1 MANTGKIKN
10 LLIADDHPIFR
21 KGLID
26 LLKTSFP
33 KANIIECRN
42 GAEALEGIFNFKPE
56 IAILD
61 INMPEGNGLDVCKR
75 ALKQQSDT
83 KIIIL
88 TMYRE
93 KEMIKNAMLSGA
105 SGYILKDNAVD
116 EIMDCVAAVLEGE
129 KYIGTAMQDHH
140 NELAVDDKKK
150 QLLIESI
157 QALSQAELKTLKLV
171 SQNKTSKEISE
182 LLFLSEKTIENYRS
196 RICQKLEL
204 PPRNN
209 SLVIWISENKEL
221 LSYISEF

>member
-1 MANTGKIKN
+1 MSQVKT

-21 KGLID
+21 KGLMD
-26 LLKTSFP
+26 LLQHSFP
-33 KANIIECRN
+33 KVKIIECHN
-42 GAEALEGIFNFKPE
+42 GAEAIDGILKQKPD

-61 INMPEGNGLDVCKR
+61 INMPEANGLDVCKQVI
-75 ALKQQSDT
+75 KQQSAT

-88 TMYRE
+88 TMYQE

-116 EIMDCVAAVLEGE
+116 EIMDCVNTVINGE
-129 KYIGTAMQDHH
+129 TYIGTAMLPYHS
-140 NELAVDDKKK
+140 ELSIVDKKK
-150 QLLIESI
+150 QQLVEGLKT
-157 QALSQAELKTLKLV
+157 LSQAELKTLKLV

-182 LLFLSEKTIENYRS
+182 LLFLSEKTVENYRS

>member
-1 MANTGKIKN
+1 MNQIKT

-21 KGLID
+21 KGLMD
-26 LLKTSFP
+26 LLQHSFP
-33 KANIIECRN
+33 KVKIIECHN
-42 GAEALEGIFNFKPE
+42 GAEAINWILKQNPD

-61 INMPEGNGLDVCKR
+61 INMPEANGLDVCKHV
-75 ALKQQSDT
+75 LKEHSTT

-88 TMYRE
+88 TMYQE

-105 SGYILKDNAVD
+105 MGYILKDNAVD
-116 EIMDCVAAVLEGE
+116 EIMDCVNTVANGE
-129 KYIGTAMQDHH
+129 TYIGTAMLPYHS
-140 NELAVDDKKK
+140 ELSIEDKKK
-150 QLLIESI
+150 QQLVEGLKT
-157 QALSQAELKTLKLV
+157 LSQAELKTLKLV

-182 LLFLSEKTIENYRS
+182 LLFLSEKTVENYRS

>member
-1 MANTGKIKN
+1 MSPIKT

-26 LLKTSFP
+26 LLQHAFP
-33 KANIIECRN
+33 KVKVIECHN
-42 GAEALEGIFNFKPE
+42 GAEAFDGILELVPD

-61 INMPEGNGLDVCKR
+61 INMPEMNGLDICKQVVKR
-75 ALKQQSDT
+75 QSPT

-88 TMYRE
+88 TMYQE
-93 KEMIKNAMLSGA
+93 KEMIKNAMLYGA

-116 EIMDCVAAVLEGE
+116 EITDCVNTVANGE
-129 KYIGTAMQDHH
+129 TYIGTAMLPYHG
-140 NELAVDDKKK
+140 ELSMEDKKK
-150 QLLIESI
+150 QQLVEGLKT
-157 QALSQAELKTLKLV
+157 LSQAELKTLKLV

-182 LLFLSEKTIENYRS
+182 LLFLSEKTVENYRS

-209 SLVIWISENKEL
+209 SLVIWISENKGL

>member
-1 MANTGKIKN
+1 VSPLKS

-21 KGLID
+21 KGLMD
-26 LLKTSFP
+26 LLQDSFP
-33 KANIIECRN
+33 GIKITECRN
-42 GAEALEGIFNFKPE
+42 GTEAINGILKSAPE

-61 INMPEGNGLDVCKR
+61 INMPGSNGLEVCKR
-75 ALKQQSDT
+75 AVKEGSKT

-88 TMYRE
+88 TMYQE

-105 SGYILKDNAVD
+105 LGYILKDNAVD
-116 EIMDCVAAVLEGE
+116 EIMDCVKTVLRGE
-129 KYIGTAMQDHH
+129 KYVGTAMQMHA
-140 NELAVDDKKK
+140 NEITSTDKKK
-150 QLLIESI
+150 LMLIENIRS
-157 QALSQAELKTLKLV
+157 LSQAELKTLKLV

-209 SLVIWISENKEL
+209 SLVIWISENKGL
-221 LSYISEF
+221 LTYIDEF

>member
-1 MANTGKIKN
+1 MNQIKT

-21 KGLID
+21 KGLMD
-26 LLKTSFP
+26 LLQTSFP
-33 KANIIECRN
+33 KAKIIECHN
-42 GAEALEGIFNFKPE
+42 GLEALNGILQLKPE
-56 IAILD
+56 VAILD
-61 INMPEGNGLDVCKR
+61 VNMPEINGLDVCKR
-75 ALKQQSDT
+75 VMKELSGS

-116 EIMDCVAAVLEGE
+116 EIMDCVNAVLNGD
-129 KYIGTAMQDHH
+129 KYIGTAMLPYH
-140 NELAVDDKKK
+140 NELSIDDKKK
-150 QLLIESI
+150 QLLIDGLTT
-157 QALSQAELKTLKLV
+157 LSQAELKTLKLV

-209 SLVIWISENKEL
+209 SLVIWISENKGL
-221 LSYISEF
+221 LSYINEF

>member
-1 MANTGKIKN
+1 MNQIKT

-21 KGLID
+21 KGLMD
-26 LLKTSFP
+26 LLQTSFP
-33 KANIIECRN
+33 KAKIIECHN
-42 GAEALEGIFNFKPE
+42 GLEALNGVLHLKPE
-56 IAILD
+56 VVILD
-61 INMPEGNGLDVCKR
+61 VNMPEINGLDVCKR
-75 ALKQQSDT
+75 LMKEQPGT

-116 EIMDCVAAVLEGE
+116 EIMDCIYTVLNGE
-129 KYIGTAMQDHH
+129 KYIGTAMHPYH
-140 NELAVDDKKK
+140 SELINEDKKK
-150 QLLIESI
+150 QLLIDSLT
-157 QALSQAELKTLKLV
+157 ALSQAELKTLKLV

>member
-1 MANTGKIKN
+1 MSQVKT

-21 KGLID
+21 KGLMD
-26 LLKTSFP
+26 LLQSSFP
-33 KANIIECRN
+33 KVNIIECHN
-42 GAEALEGIFNFKPE
+42 GAEAIEGILKQKPD

-61 INMPEGNGLDVCKR
+61 INMPEANGLDVCKQVI
-75 ALKQQSDT
+75 KQQSTT

-88 TMYRE
+88 TMYQE

-116 EIMDCVAAVLEGE
+116 EIMDCVNTVINGE
-129 KYIGTAMQDHH
+129 TYIGTAMLPYHS
-140 NELAVDDKKK
+140 ELSIEDKKK
-150 QLLIESI
+150 QQLVEGLKT
-157 QALSQAELKTLKLV
+157 LSQAELKTLKLV

-182 LLFLSEKTIENYRS
+182 LLFLSEKTVENYRS

>member
-1 MANTGKIKN
+1 MSQINT

-21 KGLID
+21 KGLMD
-26 LLKTSFP
+26 LLQHSFP
-33 KANIIECRN
+33 KVKIIECHN
-42 GAEALEGIFNFKPE
+42 GAEAIDGILKQKPD

-61 INMPEGNGLDVCKR
+61 INMPEANGLDVCKR
-75 ALKQQSDT
+75 VIKEQSTT

-88 TMYRE
+88 TMYQE

-105 SGYILKDNAVD
+105 MGYILKDNAVD
-116 EIMDCVAAVLEGE
+116 EIMDCVNTVANGE
-129 KYIGTAMQDHH
+129 NYIGTAMLPYH
-140 NELAVDDKKK
+140 NELSIEDKKK
-150 QLLIESI
+150 QQLVEGLK
-157 QALSQAELKTLKLV
+157 ALSQAELKTLKLV

-182 LLFLSEKTIENYRS
+182 LLFLSEKTVENYRS

>member
-1 MANTGKIKN
+1 MANQHLIKN

-21 KGLID
+21 KGLMD
-26 LLKTSFP
+26 LLQSSFP
-33 KANIIECRN
+33 KVKIIECHN
-42 GAEALEGIFNFKPE
+42 GAEAIDGIIKLKPE

-61 INMPEGNGLDVCKR
+61 INMPEANGLDVCKR
-75 ALKQQSDT
+75 ILKEQSET
-83 KIIIL
+83 RVIIL

-116 EIMDCVAAVLEGE
+116 EIMDCVNAVLEGK

-140 NELAVDDKKK
+140 TELTIEDKKK
-150 QLLIESI
+150 QQLIESI

-209 SLVIWISENKEL
+209 SLVMWISENKEL

>member
-1 MANTGKIKN
+1 MSSIKT

-21 KGLID
+21 KGLMD
-26 LLKTSFP
+26 LLQHSFP
-33 KANIIECRN
+33 KVKIIECHN
-42 GAEALEGIFNFKPE
+42 GTEAIDGILKQKPD

-61 INMPEGNGLDVCKR
+61 INMPEANGLDVCKR
-75 ALKQQSDT
+75 VIKEQSTT

-88 TMYRE
+88 TMYQE

-105 SGYILKDNAVD
+105 MGYILKDNAVD
-116 EIMDCVAAVLEGE
+116 EIMDCVNTVANGE
-129 KYIGTAMQDHH
+129 NYIGTAMLPYH
-140 NELAVDDKKK
+140 NELSIEDKKK
-150 QLLIESI
+150 QQLVEGLK
-157 QALSQAELKTLKLV
+157 ALSQAELKTLKLV

-182 LLFLSEKTIENYRS
+182 LLFLSEKIVENYRS

>member
-1 MANTGKIKN
+1 MGPIKT

-21 KGLID
+21 KGLMD
-26 LLKTSFP
+26 FLKQTFP
-33 KANIIECRN
+33 KVKIIECHN
-42 GAEALEGIFNFKPE
+42 GTEAINGILNLNPE

-61 INMPEGNGLDVCKR
+61 INMPEANGLEVCKR
-75 ALKQQSDT
+75 IIKEQSST

-88 TMYRE
+88 TMYQE

-105 SGYILKDNAVD
+105 RGYILKDNAVD
-116 EIMDCVAAVLEGE
+116 EILVCVNTVLNGDT
-129 KYIGTAMQDHH
+129 YIGTAMLPYHI
-140 NELAVDDKKK
+140 ELSIEDKKK
-150 QLLIESI
+150 QQLVEGLKT
-157 QALSQAELKTLKLV
+157 LSQAELKTLKLV

-182 LLFLSEKTIENYRS
+182 LLFLSEKTVENYRS

>member
-1 MANTGKIKN
+1 MDSSKQIKT

-21 KGLID
+21 KGLMD
-26 LLKTSFP
+26 LLQSTFP
-33 KANIIECRN
+33 EAKIIECHN
-42 GAEALEGIFNFKPE
+42 GAEATHGILKLNPE

-61 INMPEGNGLDVCKR
+61 INMPEANGLDVCKR
-75 ALKQQSDT
+75 VLKENVST

-116 EIMDCVAAVLEGE
+116 EIMDCINTVLSGE
-129 KYIGTAMQDHH
+129 KYIGTAMLPH
-140 NELAVDDKKK
+140 NSELSIDDKRK
-150 QLLIESI
+150 QQLVDGLKT
-157 QALSQAELKTLKLV
+157 LSQAELKTLKLV

-209 SLVIWISENKEL
+209 SLVIWISENKDL

>member
-1 MANTGKIKN
+1 MANPPQIKT

-26 LLKTSFP
+26 LLQNAFP
-33 KANIIECRN
+33 KVKIIECHN
-42 GAEALEGIFNFKPE
+42 GAEAFDNILNLKPE

-61 INMPEGNGLDVCKR
+61 INMPEANGLDVCKR
-75 ALKQQSDT
+75 VIKEQSST

-88 TMYRE
+88 TMYSE

-105 SGYILKDNAVD
+105 LGYILKDTAVD
-116 EIMDCVAAVLEGE
+116 EIMDCINTVLGGE
-129 KYIGTAMQDHH
+129 KYIGTAMLPHH
-140 NELAVDDKKK
+140 TELSLEDKKK
-150 QLLIESI
+150 QLLVEGLKN
-157 QALSQAELKTLKLV
+157 LSQAELKTLKLV